1 MARKEKKVGKPT
13 MSLVFVGMACFFV
26 VGAGAGYLWNKKQIH
41 ELGQQIRNHEMRLES
56 AKRHR
61 LMLERTYAAMCS
73 PADLDERVKRMRLE
87 IGPPQ
92 LDQIIKLEEVW
103 GVGQGNTVL
112 AVGVVRDSKQGS
124 RGHSLSQDGKLLAR
138 RPTKPDEEGT
148 N

>member
-1 MARKEKKVGKPT
+1 

-61 LMLERTYAAMCS
+61 LTLERTYAAMCS

-92 LDQIIKLEEVW
+92 LDQIVRLWEPTGTGQEEKLM
-103 GVGQGNTVL
+103 
-112 AVGVVRDSKQGS
+112 
-124 RGHSLSQDGKLLAR
+124 AR
-138 RPTKPDEEGT
+138 RPTPAGEEASD
-148 N
+148 